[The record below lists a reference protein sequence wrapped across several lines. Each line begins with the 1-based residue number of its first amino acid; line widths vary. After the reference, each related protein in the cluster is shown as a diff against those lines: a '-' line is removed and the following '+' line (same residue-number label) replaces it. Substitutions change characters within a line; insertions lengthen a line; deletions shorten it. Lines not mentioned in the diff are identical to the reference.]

1 MARTSVVAQDRRSSN
16 NPLNLGT
23 FSSTSLRYLKGSLGP
38 KNRLVGYT
46 DTNQLSNGGFGGG
59 TLNNWFSITITSPAW
74 LILTKG
80 APRPKY
86 IQTSAYDLNHI
97 PIQGEAIFDEDSV
110 RDGLKRDGEVYIPY
124 LGAVMSAQS
133 DLYNNFE
140 AGRLDRGDE
149 RYYPLAAGSYLICVS
164 STRNEPLN
172 YEVGVVIEFPVT
184 ELFAALED
192 TDETSFFLQ
201 ETAILSDFTVFVP
214 SNITVNTIISS
225 SFERPNGFTEAICTI
240 NGGVTVEIGLFLR
253 STGVTALPPGTA
265 LLTSP
270 ISTDTIISSDVTNPN
285 AFTEATCT
293 INSGITVT
301 ILASSIWFISTFTAS
316 TWLIG
321 NVIPSSQED
330 NFKIILEPGNDE
342 SFDAFHDH
350 SLSEWKGIW
359 DAEHQDTDPFPTL
372 FTSLTNRL

>member
-1 MARTSVVAQDRRSSN
+1 MARTSVVAQDRRSLN

-38 KNRLVGYT
+38 KNKIVGYA

-74 LILTKG
+74 LIFTKG

-86 IQTSAYDLNHI
+86 IQISTYDLNHI

-110 RDGLKRDGEVYIPY
+110 RDGLRRDGEVYIPY
-124 LGAVMSAQS
+124 LGSVMSAQS
-133 DLYNNFE
+133 DLYNNFN

-164 STRNEPLN
+164 STRNEPLD

-184 ELFAALED
+184 ELFAGLED
-192 TDETSFFLQ
+192 TDESSLFLQ
-201 ETAILSDFTVFVP
+201 ETTIDYGFTIVVSSDIVSDT
-214 SNITVNTIISS
+214 TISS
-225 SFERPNGFTEAICTI
+225 VPGKPNGFTETICII
-240 NGGVTVEIGLFLR
+240 N
-253 STGVTALPPGTA
+253 
-265 LLTSP
+265 
-270 ISTDTIISSDVTNPN
+270 
-285 AFTEATCT
+285 
-293 INSGITVT
+293 
-301 ILASSIWFISTFTAS
+301 STFTVTVLDGA

-321 NVIPSSQED
+321 EIINEFEAAE
-330 NFKIILEPGNDE
+330 FKILLEPGAND
-342 SFDAFHDH
+342 SFDSFHDH
-350 SLSEWKGIW
+350 SLSEWTDIW
-359 DAEHQDTDPFPTL
+359 NSQHQDTDSFPTI

>member
-1 MARTSVVAQDRRSSN
+1 MARNVAANQSQRSLA
-16 NPLNLGT
+16 NPLVLGT
-23 FSSTSLRYLKGSLGP
+23 FSSTSLKHLKGTLRSEKKIVEG
-38 KNRLVGYT
+38 GY
-46 DTNQLSNGGFGGG
+46 GGG
-59 TLNNWFSITITSPAW
+59 TYNNWFQINTTAPSWII
-74 LILTKG
+74 ITKG
-80 APRPKY
+80 PPRPNY

-110 RDGLKRDGEVYIPY
+110 RDGLRRDGEVYIPY

-140 AGRLDRGDE
+140 AARLDRGDE

-172 YEVGVVIEFPVT
+172 YEVGIVIEFPVT
-184 ELFAALED
+184 EMFTALED
-192 TDETSFFLQ
+192 TDEVSFFLQ
-201 ETAILSDFTVFVP
+201 ETAILFDFTVLIP
-214 SNITVNTIISS
+214 SIITVNTIISS
-225 SFERPNGFTEAICTI
+225 SFERPNGFTEGICTI
-240 NGGVTVEIGLFLR
+240 NGGITVEIGLFV
-253 STGVTALPPGTA
+253 SSPGITALPPGTT
-265 LLTSP
+265 LLSSP
-270 ISTDTIISSDVTNPN
+270 ISINTIISNDVTNPN
-285 AFTEATCT
+285 AFTEGTCI
-293 INSGITVT
+293 INSSVTVT
-301 ILASSIWFISTFTAS
+301 ILASSIWFISTFVAS

-359 DAEHQDTDPFPTL
+359 DAQHQNTDPFPTL
-372 FTSLTNRL
+372 FTALTNRL

>member
-1 MARTSVVAQDRRSSN
+1 MARNVAANQSQRSLA
-16 NPLNLGT
+16 NPLVLGT
-23 FSSTSLRYLKGSLGP
+23 FSSTSLKYLKGTLKSEKKIVDG
-38 KNRLVGYT
+38 GY
-46 DTNQLSNGGFGGG
+46 GGG
-59 TLNNWFSITITSPAW
+59 TYNNWFQINTTAPSWII
-74 LILTKG
+74 ITKG
-80 APRPKY
+80 PPRPNY

-124 LGAVMSAQS
+124 LGSVMSAQS

-164 STRNEPLN
+164 STRNEPLD

-192 TDETSFFLQ
+192 TDEASLFLQ
-201 ETAILSDFTVFVP
+201 ENTILPEFTVLIP
-214 SNITVNTIISS
+214 SLITVNTIISS
-225 SFERPNGFTEAICTI
+225 DFERPNGFTEDICII
-240 NGGVTVEIGLFLR
+240 NGGVTVEIGLFLKNP
-253 STGVTALPPGTA
+253 GITALPPGTA
-265 LLTSP
+265 FLSSP
-270 ISTDTIISSDVTNPN
+270 ISTNTIISSDVTNPN
-285 AFTEATCT
+285 AFTEVTCT
-293 INSGITVT
+293 INSSITVT
-301 ILASSIWFISTFTAS
+301 ILSSSIWFITIFSAS

-321 NVIPSSQED
+321 TAAQEGEF
-330 NFKIILEPGNDE
+330 NIILEPGNDE

-350 SLSEWKGIW
+350 SLSEWKSIW
-359 DAEHQDTDPFPTL
+359 NTQHQDTDPFPTI

>member
-1 MARTSVVAQDRRSSN
+1 MARTSVVAQDRRSLN

-38 KNRLVGYT
+38 KNKLVGYT

-164 STRNEPLN
+164 STRNEPLD

-192 TDETSFFLQ
+192 TDETSLFLQ
-201 ETAILSDFTVFVP
+201 ETQILPEFTILIASP
-214 SNITVNTIISS
+214 ITVNTTISS
-225 SFERPNGFTEAICTI
+225 IPGQPNGFTELIC
-240 NGGVTVEIGLFLR
+240 V
-253 STGVTALPPGTA
+253 
-265 LLTSP
+265 
-270 ISTDTIISSDVTNPN
+270 
-285 AFTEATCT
+285 
-293 INSGITVT
+293 INSSFTVT
-301 ILASSIWFISTFTAS
+301 ILSGS

-321 NVIPSSQED
+321 DAIPSSQED
-330 NFKIILEPGNDE
+330 NFKIILESGNNE